1 MEEEIIKHMSSLFL
15 KQFTGEISEEEREE
29 LDAWIRKNPENRAW
43 FEQKNDLDFVV
54 DDYKNSLLAKDSRK
68 AWAGLE
74 RKMNKKSRNNRRRII
89 RYSSVAAVV
98 VIVALCSILFM
109 PEEQANVSLSSS
121 GDIHKSALISLL
133 VSKQRDSVRLDIDRD
148 ICVELA
154 GVRNEANTLIYD
166 TVHGEGDE
174 VEYHTLYVG
183 KGGEYK
189 VILPDGSVVWLNSES
204 SLRYPTR
211 FSGNR
216 REVELQGEGFFKVV
230 RDERKPFEVKTGDLR
245 VEVLGTSFDIM
256 NYVNEKQARVTL
268 ASGKLRVGNGERSV
282 VIVPDQQ
289 VEIENQKLFV
299 RQVDVRYYTSWMGD
313 LFLFDE
319 EPLDRVVR
327 KLARWYDRDFKFE
340 NSTLVETRFSG
351 ALPKYDDISKAFE
364 LLEMTTKVK
373 FIIKED
379 VILITRRE

>member
-1 MEEEIIKHMSSLFL
+1 MEEKIVKHISSLFL

-29 LDAWIRKNPENRAW
+29 LDAWIQKNPENRAW
-43 FEQKNDLDFVV
+43 FEQKNDLDFVA
-54 DDYKNSLLAKDSRK
+54 DDHKNSLLVKDSRK
-68 AWAGLE
+68 AWLRLE
-74 RKMNKKSRNNRRRII
+74 RKMDKKYQNNRHRMI
-89 RYSSVAAVV
+89 RYSSMAAAVV
-98 VIVALCSILFM
+98 MVALCSILFM
-109 PEEQANVSLSSS
+109 RKEQEKIS
-121 GDIHKSALISLL
+121 GLPSEDIHKLALISLF
-133 VSKQRDSVRLDIDRD
+133 VDGQRDSIRLNIDKNIRM
-148 ICVELA
+148 ELA

-166 TVHGEGDE
+166 TVNGVGYE

-189 VILPDGSVVWLNSES
+189 VILPDGTVVWLNSES

-230 RDERKPFEVKTGDLR
+230 RDEQMPFEVKSGDLR

-256 NYVNEKQARVTL
+256 NYANEKQARVTL

-282 VIVPDQQ
+282 VIIPDQQ
-289 VEIENQKLFV
+289 VEIENQELRV
-299 RQVDVRYYTSWMGD
+299 RQVDVRYYTSWMED

-340 NSTLVETRFSG
+340 DSTLVKTRFSG

-379 VILITRRE
+379 VILIARRE

>member
-1 MEEEIIKHMSSLFL
+1 MEEKTVKHISSLFL
-15 KQFTGEISEEEREE
+15 KQFTGEISEEERKE
-29 LDAWIRKNPENRAW
+29 LDAWVQKNPENQAW
-43 FEQKNDLDFVV
+43 LEQKNELNFVV
-54 DDYKNSLLAKDSRK
+54 DDHRNSSLVKDSEE
-68 AWAGLE
+68 AWVELE
-74 RKMNKKSRNNRRRII
+74 RKMDKKSRSYRRRII
-89 RYSSVAAVV
+89 RYSSVAAAI

-109 PEEQANVSLSSS
+109 LKEQENVS
-121 GDIHKSALISLL
+121 GETPKDVHKSALISLL
-133 VSKQRDSVRLDIDRD
+133 VDGQRDSVRLNIDKN
-148 ICVELA
+148 IHIELA

-166 TVHGEGDE
+166 TEKGEGNE
-174 VEYHTLYVG
+174 IEYHTLYVG

-211 FSGNR
+211 FSGKR
-216 REVELQGEGFFKVV
+216 REVELQGQGFFEVE
-230 RDERKPFEVKTGDLR
+230 RDEQMPFEVKSGDLR

-256 NYVNEKQARVTL
+256 NYANEKQARVTL
-268 ASGKLRVGNGERSV
+268 ASGKLRVGNGERAM

-289 VEIENQKLFV
+289 VEIENRELHV

-340 NSTLVETRFSG
+340 DSTLVKTRFSG

-373 FIIKED
+373 FIIQED
-379 VILITRRE
+379 VILIVRRE